1 MDKNF
6 IAKFLKGS
14 AFSSMGTVFTIVFH
28 FLSIKI
34 LAVHMSETAFG
45 IYSIIIVISHGFQ
58 ILSGLGLNLTL
69 VKHLSGEIEGDKP
82 AAVSAIFLA
91 RLVQLAIVSLLVF
104 TFGHLFLPRFFDEGI
119 SAYIIFIPVIFA
131 LASFRD
137 LLFHLLQGIQKFNR
151 YAFINIFS
159 AAIRLS
165 AIFYFSYTGGLT
177 VDKLVWVEII
187 TYGVSV
193 VVLLIYAPLFSF
205 FTSKINKDVFKQVF
219 GFGMPLY
226 ANDVLTYIYNR
237 ISVILIGGLLTP
249 VSVAMYEIASKIPDG
264 FSRLFNSLIVVYF
277 PSMSQLLG
285 EGKHEEGRRFMTRG
299 LILASTGLSLVAL
312 VTFLFR
318 EEIVLILFDAKYLD
332 AALALGMMMVY
343 FNMNSIT
350 RMMGYTIVAAGHSS
364 VPVRINVV
372 SSISNV
378 IGCLILIP
386 RFGFIGAVY
395 SLIIMSV
402 VSQAL
407 NYYYLVKVKLK
418 PEMMSVIT
426 SVLLMVFLL
435 AGYSFWGNDHFAI
448 RFGFVVA
455 FVLLAWQMIPEV
467 KHSVKYMLQ
476 FKGRLRPSG
485 SA

>member
-45 IYSIIIVISHGFQ
+45 IYSIIIVVSHGFQ

-91 RLVQLAIVSLLVF
+91 RFFQLTVVSLLVF
-104 TFGHLFLPRFFDEGI
+104 AFGHLFLPRFFDEGI
-119 SAYIIFIPVIFA
+119 TAYIIFIPIIFA

-159 AAIRLS
+159 AAIRLG
-165 AIFYFSYTGGLT
+165 AIFYFSYTGNLT

-193 VVLLIYAPLFSF
+193 CVLLIYAPLFSY

-264 FSRLFNSLIVVYF
+264 FGRLFNSLIVVYF

-299 LILASTGLSLVAL
+299 LVLASTGLSLVAL
-312 VTFLFR
+312 ITFLFR

-332 AALALGMMMVY
+332 AAFALGMMMVY
-343 FNMNSIT
+343 FNLNSVT

-364 VPVRINVV
+364 VPVRINIV

-378 IGCLILIP
+378 VGCLILIP

-395 SLIIMSV
+395 SLIMMSV

-418 PEMMSVIT
+418 PEMMSVVT
-426 SVLLMVFLL
+426 SVLLMVLL
-435 AGYSFWGNDHFAI
+435 LIGYSFWGNDHFAI
-448 RFGFVVA
+448 RIGIVCL
-455 FVLLAWQMIPEV
+455 FVLLVWQLIPEV
-467 KHSVKYMLQ
+467 KQSVKYMSQ